1 MLHFAVALAVAA
13 NAPAVALNASPARAV
28 LLAPAARTVQ
38 VMNVG
43 SEPVVVNVAWKSL
56 ERRGGANGWLTIAP
70 RRLVL
75 PRRGRAI
82 LTVRAATGASPG
94 DHEGLV
100 LLTGGPVSRAGV
112 AVQLRLGVRLRIRAP
127 GRLVHRI
134 ALTGL
139 RVRRAK
145 RRRALLV
152 SITNHGNVTEQ
163 LRGRIIVTLVA
174 HDRVLSRLRL
184 GRFRELYPG
193 TRAAIPLPYA
203 GRAHGLVTAI
213 VSLQV
218 PARTRLLQRRYRL
231 LL

>member
-1 MLHFAVALAVAA
+1 
-13 NAPAVALNASPARAV
+13 
-28 LLAPAARTVQ
+28 
-38 VMNVG
+38 
-43 SEPVVVNVAWKSL
+43 
-56 ERRGGANGWLTIAP
+56 
-70 RRLVL
+70 
-75 PRRGRAI
+75 
-82 LTVRAATGASPG
+82 
-94 DHEGLV
+94 
-100 LLTGGPVSRAGV
+100 
-112 AVQLRLGVRLRIRAP
+112 
-127 GRLVHRI
+127 
-134 ALTGL
+134 
-139 RVRRAK
+139 
-145 RRRALLV
+145 LLV
-152 SITNHGNVTEQ
+152 SITNRGNVTEQ